1 MTHQENNEN
10 PIWFYNYYGSGFLT
24 IVKHEIYETKVSE
37 KRTLVNP
44 FSETTPLLEN
54 SSNDNN
60 NGVTDSYTA
69 MFQNKDEKSQVSFI
83 LTIILK
89 KKSLISKLCKYQAC
103 RPWVCGCAM
112 ANPDFGRSVN
122 PISTRGDRLCPP
134 NSTGTPKFSDLPTA
148 LSMNFN
154 VI

>member
-60 NGVTDSYTA
+60 NGGTDSYTA

-83 LTIILK
+83 WQL
-89 KKSLISKLCKYQAC
+89 
-103 RPWVCGCAM
+103 
-112 ANPDFGRSVN
+112 F
-122 PISTRGDRLCPP
+122 
-134 NSTGTPKFSDLPTA
+134 
-148 LSMNFN
+148 
-154 VI
+154 

>member
-1 MTHQENNEN
+1 MCPGYIRRLSFDLKFCFSQTDPLRLLGLQSEKTREITDRQDKVYKKNSSNYSLCLELSNLDVFIMTHQENNEN

-60 NGVTDSYTA
+60 NGGTDSYTA

-83 LTIILK
+83 
-89 KKSLISKLCKYQAC
+89 
-103 RPWVCGCAM
+103 
-112 ANPDFGRSVN
+112 
-122 PISTRGDRLCPP
+122 
-134 NSTGTPKFSDLPTA
+134 
-148 LSMNFN
+148 
-154 VI
+154 